1 TYLFVRGDEK
11 NPKKDKA
18 IPPGVP
24 AFLTLGDFKIEPVN
38 LPAEAHAPELK
49 PIAFENAKLLAKSKT
64 EAASKAYTLAEE
76 ALKSTKK
83 PEEKPLLEKKLA
95 SAKQALEFA
104 NEEEKSIEPRWLATK
119 AKLVEPMKAE
129 TKAKALLASKAEKQ
143 TALAKATLDILN
155 AEIELLT
162 AAKGKED
169 AAKKKVEAATKAK
182 EVASKNVDTPSEVF
196 TAIKG
201 SIKTLESN
209 LEKEDSRNKPYPKTS
224 TGRRS

>member
-1 TYLFVRGDEK
+1 MRGDEK

-24 AFLTLGDFKIEPVN
+24 SFLTLGDFKIEPVN

-49 PIAFENAKLLAKSKT
+49 PIAFENAKLLAKVKS

-76 ALKSTKK
+76 ALKSIKK

-155 AEIELLT
+155 AEVELLICC
-162 AAKGKED
+162 KRQRRCCKEESGSSD
-169 AAKKKVEAATKAK
+169 QGTGG
-182 EVASKNVDTPSEVF
+182 SKQECCYTQRSFYRYQGIDKDT
-196 TAIKG
+196 
-201 SIKTLESN
+201 
-209 LEKEDSRNKPYPKTS
+209 
-224 TGRRS
+224 